1 MHEMALCRNVVD
13 MVSEEADKVGAQRVS
28 GVYLTVGY
36 SRDIVESLFDD
47 VFKWLSRDTKLEGAS
62 LYITRVPFTVKCLE
76 CGYIYHVDVHDP
88 DTLPCPKCGKK
99 RYALHSG
106 MEFFINDIE
115 VVMPSEPIKE
125 Q

>member
-13 MVSEEADKVGAQRVS
+13 MVLEEADKVGAQRVS

-62 LYITRVPFTVKCLE
+62 LYITRPLHGQCLE

-88 DTLPCPKCGKK
+88 DTLRVRNAVRSATRFTAGWN
-99 RYALHSG
+99 S
-106 MEFFINDIE
+106 
-115 VVMPSEPIKE
+115 S
-125 Q
+125 

>member
-13 MVSEEADKVGAQRVS
+13 MVLEEADKVGAQRVS

-62 LYITRVPFTVKCLE
+62 LYITRVPFTVK
-76 CGYIYHVDVHDP
+76 
-88 DTLPCPKCGKK
+88 
-99 RYALHSG
+99 
-106 MEFFINDIE
+106 
-115 VVMPSEPIKE
+115 
-125 Q
+125 